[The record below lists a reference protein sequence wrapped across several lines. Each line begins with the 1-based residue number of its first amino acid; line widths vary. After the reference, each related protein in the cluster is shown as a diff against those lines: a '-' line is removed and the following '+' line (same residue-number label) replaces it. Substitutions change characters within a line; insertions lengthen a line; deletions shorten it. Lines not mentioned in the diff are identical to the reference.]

1 MLPLMSWSLLFLSG
15 LFLMTSK
22 TGYFGRLDVRS
33 SLNKSIFIAFFLAAF
48 SAQAGDLRLCDTRQ
62 VRGYA
67 AKAEFRKIHECPSTG
82 RNTGACPGWQ
92 VDHVIPLASCGCDI
106 VENLQWLK
114 TEIKTC
120 AGSLCKDRWER
131 KINTCKGGAL

>member
-1 MLPLMSWSLLFLSG
+1 
-15 LFLMTSK
+15 MTSK
-22 TGYFGRLDVRS
+22 TGHLGKLGGYVG
-33 SLNKSIFIAFFLAAF
+33 LNKPICIAFFLAAF

-82 RNTGACPGWQ
+82 RHAGACPGWQ

-114 TEIKTC
+114 NTIKTC
-120 AGSLCKDRWER
+120 AGTECKDRWER
-131 KINTCKGGAL
+131 KVNKCKEIK

>member
-22 TGYFGRLDVRS
+22 TGYSRRLDVRS
-33 SLNKSIFIAFFLAAF
+33 SLNKSIFIAFFLASF
-48 SAQAGDLRLCDTRQ
+48 SAQAGDIRLCDTRQ

-114 TEIKTC
+114 NTIKTC
-120 AGSLCKDRWER
+120 AGTECKDRWER
-131 KINTCKGGAL
+131 KVNKCKEIK

>member
-1 MLPLMSWSLLFLSG
+1 
-15 LFLMTSK
+15 MTSK